1 MGGHDRDMF
10 IQVTSGQ
17 YAGLPLVDA
26 SLGGCIMTCSQFE
39 RCAGRELSK
48 KWKESIHVVGEG
60 EGSRATLLAWLKRRA
75 EQDFG
80 AGVVGKKVWVCWC
93 ADAEYYQGTVMSYN
107 REGGKHTVQYS
118 SRLTEELH
126 LPVELI
132 SFDADKP
139 MMPSQQGPAASAPAA
154 LHEMTAATTLGVT
167 PIHLHRDPVA
177 ATVIPG
183 LGGTTGGT
191 VSEVQLGVGVGVTTT
206 PTLWHQGSGISVTS
220 SYAEEL
226 RGNAALTALATGVR
240 KGLRAGQRRS
250 RALVRVAEDAGV
262 VGDMPPPKRA
272 LSAPAAVLLAEAA
285 AVAAAMEENPNAYA
299 PGGSIGATGLGVSPC
314 TTCAGGSA
322 GPAFKVTGGTVSPIT
337 PGRPLSQHPQQSALG
352 TLHAALN
359 ASLPVTSLVMPLPP
373 PPPGAGTN
381 SPEALTAAVGWMHD
395 VALSLDNELDGAE
408 HAMHVITPRA
418 APSFSA
424 EGPAAAG
431 GAASGPSPTPGPFF
445 VTNVSIS
452 GRFQAL
458 LGLLRGTPA
467 CLEGIYEGM
476 VRRFEFFAGS
486 QPLQRRKMAEFLM
499 ATVVEASAP
508 RDLFKSSPTPARSTS
523 PSLPNSQSQDRIKGP
538 DDGAMTAPMTTAGA
552 AEHGDG
558 STHTALPHHAVQ
570 APTLSPMKF

>member
-1 MGGHDRDMF
+1 
-10 IQVTSGQ
+10 
-17 YAGLPLVDA
+17 
-26 SLGGCIMTCSQFE
+26 MTCSQFE

-60 EGSRATLLAWLKRRA
+60 EGSRATLLSWLKRRA
-75 EQDFG
+75 EQEFG

-93 ADAEYYQGTVMSYN
+93 ADAEYYQGTVVSYN

-118 SRLTEELH
+118 SRLAEELH

-139 MMPSQQGPAASAPAA
+139 MMPSQQGPTASAPAA
-154 LHEMTAATTLGVT
+154 AVYEMPAAVTMTL
-167 PIHLHRDPVA
+167 
-177 ATVIPG
+177 PG
-183 LGGTTGGT
+183 LGGAGTGGNT
-191 VSEVQLGVGVGVTTT
+191 TASEVQLGVGVGVTTT

-262 VGDMPPPKRA
+262 TNEMPPPKRA

-285 AVAAAMEENPNAYA
+285 AVAAAMEENAAHHA
-299 PGGSIGATGLGVSPC
+299 PGASAGQPTGPGVSLPGP
-314 TTCAGGSA
+314 TWAAGSA
-322 GPAFKVTGGTVSPIT
+322 GQHALTGTGGTASPIT
-337 PGRPLSQHPQQSALG
+337 PGRPLSQQQHPQQGALVA
-352 TLHAALN
+352 LHAALN
-359 ASLPVTSLVMPLPP
+359 ASLPVSSLVMPLPP
-373 PPPGAGTN
+373 PPPGAGTS

-395 VALSLDNELDGAE
+395 VALSLDNELDAAE
-408 HAMHVITPRA
+408 HATQGLTPRA
-418 APSFSA
+418 APSPSGD
-424 EGPAAAG
+424 GPTAVAG
-431 GAASGPSPTPGPFF
+431 GGGGNSAPAPPPFG
-445 VTNVSIS
+445 VTNISIS

-508 RDLFKSSPTPARSTS
+508 RDLFKSSYTPGRSAS
-523 PSLPNSQSQDRIKGP
+523 PSLPNSQSQDHIKGT
-538 DDGAMTAPMTTAGA
+538 DECVVTAPMTTTGA

-558 STHTALPHHAVQ
+558 STHTVH
-570 APTLSPMKF
+570 APTLSPMTF